1 MYKVLL
7 SVYVLINHSEDAQ
20 IAPSSFGLALAGGQR
35 AAVRE
40 PTIVAA
46 SSYTTEHGMIHIS
59 HDTA

>member
-20 IAPSSFGLALAGGQR
+20 IAPSSSFGLALAG
-35 AAVRE
+35 E

-46 SSYTTEHGMIHIS
+46 SNQHEAEHGMIHIS